1 MPEIEIHYFSDD
13 APRLERTAK
22 GDWIDLRAAAD
33 VTLRAGEFALIPLGV
48 SMRLP
53 AGYEA
58 HIAPRSSTFKKWG
71 ILQTNGVG
79 VVDGSYCGT
88 NDEWKMP
95 VWATRDTVI
104 ARGERVCQFR
114 VVENQ
119 PPVTFLERAELS
131 QEDRGGFGS
140 TGTK

>member
-13 APRLERTAK
+13 APRLERTAQ

-58 HIAPRSSTFKKWG
+58 HIAPRSSIFKK
-71 ILQTNGVG
+71 
-79 VVDGSYCGT
+79 
-88 NDEWKMP
+88 
-95 VWATRDTVI
+95 
-104 ARGERVCQFR
+104 
-114 VVENQ
+114 
-119 PPVTFLERAELS
+119 
-131 QEDRGGFGS
+131 
-140 TGTK
+140 